1 MQTKAIFTG
10 SFDPPTLGHLDII
23 ERASAL
29 FDTLTVGVIANP
41 NKKSLFSV
49 EDRVLML
56 KESVK
61 GLGNV
66 DVCHFE
72 GLLAGFTS
80 EGGYDVIVRGLR
92 NSLDF
97 DYEAPMERINGL
109 LSEKLGKRAETV
121 FLMSKPEHEFI
132 SSSMVR
138 ELMGLN
144 ADYEALVP
152 DAVRKFAKK

>member
-1 MQTKAIFTG
+1 MRKKAIFTG
-10 SFDPPTLGHLDII
+10 SFDPPTLGHIDII

-41 NKKSLFSV
+41 NKTSLFSA
-49 EDRVLML
+49 EERVLML
-56 KESVK
+56 RDCVK

-72 GLLAGFTS
+72 GLLADFVS
-80 EGGYDVIVRGLR
+80 KGGYDVIVRGLR

-97 DYEAPMERINGL
+97 EYEAPMERINGL
-109 LSEKLGKRAETV
+109 LSAELGRRAETV

-138 ELMGLN
+138 ELMGLKG
-144 ADYEALVP
+144 DYGALVP
-152 DAVRKFAKK
+152 EAVRKFANK

>member
-56 KESVK
+56 K
-61 GLGNV
+61 
-66 DVCHFE
+66 
-72 GLLAGFTS
+72 
-80 EGGYDVIVRGLR
+80 
-92 NSLDF
+92 
-97 DYEAPMERINGL
+97 
-109 LSEKLGKRAETV
+109 RAR
-121 FLMSKPEHEFI
+121 KC
-132 SSSMVR
+132 R
-138 ELMGLN
+138 C
-144 ADYEALVP
+144 VP
-152 DAVRKFAKK
+152 L